1 MSMTEIGALK
11 IGLVVDGVAHK
22 EFEMRL
28 ATMADVED
36 ALETVGENACT
47 ARLNRHIWARTITR
61 LGTLPED
68 KMKPEALAELLGRL
82 DSSEY
87 GQLAAA
93 EASLRGKLG
102 AASASSGSSGSSS

>member
-1 MSMTEIGALK
+1 MSMTEKGTLK
-11 IGLVVDGVAHK
+11 IGVMLDGVVHK
-22 EFEMRL
+22 DFEMRL

-61 LGTLPED
+61 LGTLPTD
-68 KMKPEALAELLGRL
+68 KMKSETLAELLGGL

-87 GQLAAA
+87 GQLAAV
-93 EASLRGKLG
+93 EASLRGKLE
-102 AASASSGSSGSSS
+102 AANAKHENSGSSS

>member
-1 MSMTEIGALK
+1 MTEKGTLK
-11 IGLVVDGVAHK
+11 IGVVVDGVAHK

-36 ALETVGENACT
+36 ALEAVGENACE

-61 LGTLPED
+61 LGTLPPE
-68 KMKPEALAELLGRL
+68 KMKPEALAELLGGMV
-82 DSSEY
+82 STEY

-93 EASLRGKLG
+93 EASLRGKLE
-102 AASASSGSSGSSS
+102 AASAKSGSSGSSS

>member
-1 MSMTEIGALK
+1 MSMTEKGTLK
-11 IGLVVDGVAHK
+11 IGVVVDGVAHK

-28 ATMADVED
+28 ATMSDVED
-36 ALETVGENACT
+36 ALEAVGENACE

-61 LGTLPED
+61 LGTLPPE
-68 KMKPEALAELLGRL
+68 KMKPEPLAELLGGL
-82 DSSEY
+82 VSTEY

-93 EASLRGKLG
+93 EASLRGKLE